1 MIELRH
7 LRYFLETARQHHV
20 TRAAAALHV
29 TQSTL
34 SHQVRQL
41 EERLGVTLF
50 DRLGRGV
57 RLTEAGETFMAFA
70 TRAVLEVEEGK
81 IALEELQSLVRG
93 RLRIGVIHTYN
104 ATVLPPVIAQFGMQY
119 PGVHI
124 VVDDLPAS
132 VIERDVANGDLDLG
146 IAFSPATH
154 ETVVTE
160 PLFSERLVLVV
171 RRDHPFARLRGVPA
185 ERLSEL
191 DLAVQTARFSS
202 RTLID
207 QRLGNRIRKRIR
219 MEMSSIDAMLHTI
232 RLRGMAAIVFERA
245 VKKDESLVCIPIV
258 RPKVARTAALLWHA
272 GRTRS
277 AAATKMAKAIRVYCA
292 GNSG

>member
-7 LRYFLETARQHHV
+7 LRYFLETARQRHM
-20 TRAAAALHV
+20 TRAADALHV

-34 SHQVRQL
+34 SHQMRQL
-41 EERLGVTLF
+41 EELLGVALF

-81 IALEELQSLVRG
+81 TALEELQSLTRG

-104 ATVLPPVIAQFGMQY
+104 ATVLPPVIAQFGAQY

-124 VVDDLPAS
+124 VIDDLPAS

-146 IAFSPATH
+146 IAFSPAMRD
-154 ETVVTE
+154 TVMTE
-160 PLFSERLVLVV
+160 PLFSEQLVLVV
-171 RRDHPFARLRGVPA
+171 RRDHPFARLPEVPA
-185 ERLSEL
+185 DRLSEL
-191 DLAVQTARFSS
+191 ELAVQTARFSS

-207 QRLGNRIRKRIR
+207 QRLGSRIKKQIR

-245 VKKDESLVCIPIV
+245 VKKDESLARIPIV

-277 AAATKMAKAIRVYCA
+277 AAATKMAKAIKAYCTESSA
-292 GNSG
+292 